1 MSTANGQQTIIAPSI
16 LAADFAALAAEV
28 EAISDAEWVHID
40 VMDGHFVPNLS
51 FGALVAKSL
60 IGKTEQFLDV
70 HLMIEDP
77 QRWVKEYT
85 DFDNVTFHVEAAG
98 GVEES
103 VALARALRAA
113 GTKAGVSIKPN
124 TPVEPLLEH
133 LAEFDLVLV
142 MSVEPGF
149 GGQKFMPEVLG
160 KVRALR
166 ERIDAEGL
174 DTLIEID
181 GGIGPETAAE
191 AAEAGVDVYVAGSS
205 VFGKEDRNQA
215 IREIR
220 AAAEANAGA

>member
-16 LAADFAALAAEV
+16 LAADFAALGAEV

-51 FGALVAKSL
+51 FGAPVAKSL

-77 QRWVKEYT
+77 QRWVKEYN

-174 DTLIEID
+174 DTLIQID